1 MELTSAVTLI
11 SRTSSLGT
19 NQFHDSISS
28 TLPDRRSLVGVCK
41 PLRSSPLAGSVFQA
55 DETIAEVKQ
64 TTKLKPS
71 RIVSTPDFAPLLIPP
86 PPAKRSR
93 PRSAE
98 GSQDISLPSAPQR
111 LNPDAIR
118 GSTLPH
124 IFFSGNPAKQAS
136 TDLGR
141 SASSAQSS
149 ISTFPAPALRPL
161 INQAGYR
168 STPHLRSAFRRPS
181 TVHGC
186 PTTLLGS
193 KPSSAEHSSSV
204 HRGSGDNSWLIAN
217 PYEVTPKFTRLGLAS
232 PGIVLPL
239 SPREHRRLA
248 CRSSKSSIKTLAAR
262 ISRVRSVDS
271 SSDISLP
278 SHSQQDAVNLP
289 SPSSTKCNLSNPTS
303 GPWSSLQV
311 PESSMLPVASSSTAA
326 APEGEASDLQYPS
339 ASKSDHYVRSVPI
352 ARTSSKGPL
361 VRFKN
366 LTLRTFKSSPSLT
379 KSSNTPIIENLTPTA
394 EIRLQREI
402 KIGFLT
408 LRSSSPT
415 TSESTADSKPVAVGA
430 FPPPTSKTKQSV
442 RKFWKSFAFWNR
454 DYSI

>member
-1 MELTSAVTLI
+1 M
-11 SRTSSLGT
+11 
-19 NQFHDSISS
+19 
-28 TLPDRRSLVGVCK
+28 
-41 PLRSSPLAGSVFQA
+41 
-55 DETIAEVKQ
+55 
-64 TTKLKPS
+64 
-71 RIVSTPDFAPLLIPP
+71 
-86 PPAKRSR
+86 
-93 PRSAE
+93 
-98 GSQDISLPSAPQR
+98 
-111 LNPDAIR
+111 
-118 GSTLPH
+118 
-124 IFFSGNPAKQAS
+124 
-136 TDLGR
+136 GR

-248 CRSSKSSIKTLAAR
+248 CRSSKSSIKTLTAR

-379 KSSNTPIIENLTPTA
+379 KSSNTPIIENFDSNSRNQA
-394 EIRLQREI
+394 AKRNQNWVSHSAI
-402 KIGFLT
+402 KL
-408 LRSSSPT
+408 SNA
-415 TSESTADSKPVAVGA
+415 SESTADSKPVAVGA